1 MRVNIIFDLDDD
13 KVFGDIPEAERTDE
27 MRDYVR
33 SGLEDFYGA
42 DDDNELTE
50 ALLKSA
56 GGEIDTYLNQVRDEG
71 TGMPMLE
78 GGA

>member
-1 MRVNIIFDLDDD
+1 MKVIIEFELDDD
-13 KVFGDIPEAERTDE
+13 KVFGDIPKAERTDE

-42 DDDNELTE
+42 DDDNDVIDS
-50 ALLKSA
+50 LLKSA

-71 TGMPMLE
+71 REISMLE

>member
-42 DDDNELTE
+42 DDDNEVIDS
-50 ALLKSA
+50 LLKSA

-71 TGMPMLE
+71 TGISMLE
-78 GGA
+78 GGV

>member
-13 KVFGDIPEAERTDE
+13 KVCGDIPEAERTDE

-42 DDDNELTE
+42 DDDNEVIDS
-50 ALLKSA
+50 LLKSA

-71 TGMPMLE
+71 TGISMLE
-78 GGA
+78 GGV

>member
-42 DDDNELTE
+42 DDDNEVIDS
-50 ALLKSA
+50 LLKSA

-71 TGMPMLE
+71 TGISMLE